1 MCALGE
7 ARIAREGDTFR
18 EESVA
23 RDELEALVAGLEFPI
38 SKRAL
43 SEAMRQM
50 RVPDSTLGLVE
61 RLPDDVYQSHAA
73 LMADFERALR
83 TGS

>member
-1 MCALGE
+1 MDETVG
-7 ARIAREGDTFR
+7 
-18 EESVA
+18 
-23 RDELEALVAGLEFPI
+23 RDELEDLAASLDFPI

-43 SEAMRQM
+43 LEAMRQM

-83 TGS
+83 TGG